1 MKNKE
6 TFVTLVYLFCMGMF
20 VYNYFTDD
28 THQMIFYGVLSLV
41 NSSSLTDLR
50 QSSQKLNT
58 TCGQPQL
65 MCEQYVGELSKELS
79 KKL

>member
-6 TFVTLVYLFCMGMF
+6 TFVSLVFLFCMGMF

-50 QSSQKLNT
+50 QSS
-58 TCGQPQL
+58 
-65 MCEQYVGELSKELS
+65 
-79 KKL
+79 